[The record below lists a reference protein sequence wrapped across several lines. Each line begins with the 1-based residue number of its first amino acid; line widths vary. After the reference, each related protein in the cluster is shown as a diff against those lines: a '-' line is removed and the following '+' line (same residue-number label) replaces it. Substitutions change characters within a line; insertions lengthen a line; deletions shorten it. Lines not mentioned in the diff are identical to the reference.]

1 MQEDFV
7 VQRDAEH
14 SNVRHGYVL
23 ATWLQRLAAHLIDR
37 LIVWGIFTA
46 GILGLTAAVIDT
58 IFDDYDITS
67 EEEWVPV
74 LSSAVEGGW
83 GWWLFFAAGVALL
96 AYAVWFLYTLRNGQT
111 PGKQMVGI
119 RVIRANGKLSGWGY
133 TFVREFALEWLAVG
147 FLSGITG
154 GIFYAVNYLWPLW
167 DKDRQAL
174 HDKMAETLVVMNRP
188 LPGGSP
194 IPV

>member
-1 MQEDFV
+1 M
-7 VQRDAEH
+7 
-14 SNVRHGYVL
+14 
-23 ATWLQRLAAHLIDR
+23 
-37 LIVWGIFTA
+37 
-46 GILGLTAAVIDT
+46 
-58 IFDDYDITS
+58 
-67 EEEWVPV
+67 
-74 LSSAVEGGW
+74 
-83 GWWLFFAAGVALL
+83 
-96 AYAVWFLYTLRNGQT
+96 
-111 PGKQMVGI
+111 
-119 RVIRANGKLSGWGY
+119 
-133 TFVREFALEWLAVG
+133 G